1 MPDQITMLRSE
12 VLNLLRQ
19 VLNIRT
25 AIDVSEH
32 AIYEDEIDEVK
43 VQLITIKLNSTLL
56 FRTSK
61 LSTALGLSRI
71 FFGSDSTL
79 GGIEGAFRE
88 GTARLLRCTLHFRLE
103 GDFKFTSYR
112 PALNSFKR
120 ERATS
125 FTDFTANG
133 RIL

>member
-61 LSTALGLSRI
+61 LSTALGLRPNIFRQWFNSR
-71 FFGSDSTL
+71 
-79 GGIEGAFRE
+79 R
-88 GTARLLRCTLHFRLE
+88 
-103 GDFKFTSYR
+103 YR
-112 PALNSFKR
+112 
-120 ERATS
+120 
-125 FTDFTANG
+125 G
-133 RIL
+133 RFPRGHC